1 MKGFV
6 VKRGIVGA
14 VSAVLG
20 GLVFW
25 DWSPWDLVWIGM
37 FGFVGGAVYGVLFL
51 LVRRRVSKRK
61 NSTDQQQEDRRG

>member
-1 MKGFV
+1 MTRFV

-20 GLVFW
+20 GLIFW

-51 LVRRRVSKRK
+51 QVSRRISKRRS
-61 NSTDQQQEDRRG
+61 STGQQEEGRG